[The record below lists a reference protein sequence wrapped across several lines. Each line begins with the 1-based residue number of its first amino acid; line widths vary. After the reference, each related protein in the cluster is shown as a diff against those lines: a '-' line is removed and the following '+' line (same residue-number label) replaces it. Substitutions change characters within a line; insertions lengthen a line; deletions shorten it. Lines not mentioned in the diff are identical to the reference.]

1 MAIYH
6 LSLNNI
12 SRGKGQSAIASASYR
27 SGEKLYSER
36 YGKTSYYVREVKPE
50 TFIIAPNHA
59 PKWANNRE
67 KLWNEVEKIEKSSR
81 ARLAKEINIAL
92 PIELNK
98 DEQKSLLKQYVQEN
112 FVDEGMVADVAIH
125 RDDNNNPCSA

>member
-50 TFIIAPNHA
+50 TFILAPKHA

-92 PIELNK
+92 PIELDK
-98 DEQKSLLKQYVQEN
+98 DEQKSLVKQYVQE
-112 FVDEGMVADVAIH
+112 
-125 RDDNNNPCSA
+125 